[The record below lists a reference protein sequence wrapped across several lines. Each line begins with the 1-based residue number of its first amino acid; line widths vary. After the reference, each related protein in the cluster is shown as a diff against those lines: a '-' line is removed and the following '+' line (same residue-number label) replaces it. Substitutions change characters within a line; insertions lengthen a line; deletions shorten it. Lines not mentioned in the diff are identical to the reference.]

1 MVCVR
6 DGVFGWNKNDT
17 PILRRLEQNSIKGNL
32 FFFLLLFLFFDFS
45 CSLFTVYF
53 VSMLRLF
60 FFLHATRLFVCISA
74 FPFFAKNLIFL
85 ITA

>member
-17 PILRRLEQNSIKGNL
+17 PILRRLEQNSIKGTL
-32 FFFLLLFLFFDFS
+32 FFFLLLFF
-45 CSLFTVYF
+45 FTVLLVCLLF
-53 VSMLRLF
+53 ILCLRLSLF
-60 FFLHATRLFVCISA
+60 FFLQQHVCLFCISV
-74 FPFFAKNLIFL
+74 FPFFAENLIFL